1 MLLHK
6 NLLIV
11 VGAATLGFATLSS
24 VRPVEASVLFDE
36 IGTLNPFNTQRD
48 GDTRLTNKQLS
59 HLSLSSTLCLL
70 PGTSSS

>member
-36 IGTLNPFNTQRD
+36 IGLFGNCYAN
-48 GDTRLTNKQLS
+48 N
-59 HLSLSSTLCLL
+59 
-70 PGTSSS
+70 